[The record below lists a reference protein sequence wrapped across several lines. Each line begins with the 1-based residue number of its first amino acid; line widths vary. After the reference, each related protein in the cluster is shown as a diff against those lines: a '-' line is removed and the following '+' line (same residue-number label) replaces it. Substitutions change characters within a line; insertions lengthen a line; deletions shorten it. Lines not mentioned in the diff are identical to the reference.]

1 MLYLDAFFANL
12 NAVVRVADFF
22 SCKETGLWADQN
34 VEFEQNKF
42 YYITK
47 GSCVIHINGKDYHG
61 KPGDCFFIP
70 ANTRHDYRNV
80 QGAVFEKYWFHFDLY
95 PNSSIFKLL
104 DLDYCIKAKDNALLT
119 LFAELFQKFNSE
131 KLTDKLDAKSL
142 AIKILSSYIAAS
154 PKETNMPSPNTEEA
168 ITTVL
173 SYINQHLSEHISN
186 AVLSELCY
194 LHPNHFVRFFKKK
207 TGMTPQ
213 RYIMEQR
220 VQMAKRLIEQTD
232 MKFSDIAVH
241 VGLCDA
247 PHLCKVFKRFYSL
260 NPQDCRKEWD
270 IR

>member
-12 NAVVRVADFF
+12 NAVVRIADFF
-22 SCKETGLWADQN
+22 SCKETEVWAAEK

-47 GSCVIHINGKDYHG
+47 GNCVIRINDKDYYG
-61 KPGDCFFIP
+61 KEGDCFFIP

-80 QGAVFEKYWFHFDLY
+80 NGAVFEKYWFHFDLY
-95 PNSSIFKLL
+95 PNNSIFKLL
-104 DLDYCIKAKDNALLT
+104 DLDYCIKPEDDSLLN
-119 LFAELFQKFNSE
+119 LFAELFSKYNSE
-131 KLTDKLDAKSL
+131 KLTDKLDVKSL
-142 AIKILSSYIAAS
+142 AIRILSSFIAAS
-154 PKETNMPSPNTEEA
+154 HMETKVPTAPGEEP
-168 ITTVL
+168 ISNVL
-173 SYINQHLSEHISN
+173 AYINQNLGRHISN
-186 AVLSELCY
+186 GELSELCY

-207 TGMTPQ
+207 TGTTPQ

-232 MKFSDIAVH
+232 MKFSDIAVQA
-241 VGLCDA
+241 GLCDA

-260 NPQDCRKEWD
+260 NPQDCRKGKD

>member
-22 SCKETGLWADQN
+22 SCKETGLWTDKN

-47 GSCVIHINGKDYHG
+47 GNCVIRINGRDYYG
-61 KPGDCFFIP
+61 KAGDCFLIP

-104 DLDYCIKAKDNALLT
+104 NLDYCIHAKDSTFLN
-119 LFAELFQKFNSE
+119 LFSELFQKFNSE
-131 KLTDKLDAKSL
+131 QLTDKLDVKSL
-142 AIKILSSYIAAS
+142 AIKLLSAFIAAS
-154 PKETNMPSPNTEEA
+154 HMETRVLPNGEEP
-168 ITTVL
+168 ISHVL
-173 SYINQHLSEHISN
+173 AYINQNLGRHISN
-186 AVLSELCY
+186 TQLSELCY

-232 MKFSDIAVH
+232 MKFSDIAVQ

-260 NPQDCRKEWD
+260 NPQDCRKRKD